1 MKWILR
7 ILCAPVIAILAVF
20 ISISALILKMSAWVF
35 GIAATLL
42 GILAVIT
49 LIAVSV
55 KSGIILLVMAFLV
68 SPVGIPMIAAWL
80 LGQLQGL
87 RYAIQDKVY

>member
-7 ILCAPVIAILAVF
+7 ILCAPVIAVLAVF
-20 ISISALILKMSAWVF
+20 ISFSALILKMSAWIF
-35 GIAATLL
+35 GIAATIL
-42 GILAVIT
+42 GILAVLT

-55 KSGIILLVMAFLV
+55 KNGIILLVMAFLI
-68 SPVGIPMIAAWL
+68 SPLGIPMIAAWL

-87 RYAIQDKVY
+87 RYTIQDAVY